1 MSFPIDFVVTWVDG
15 SDLDW
20 RAKKSK
26 YDSAFTTNNMN
37 SDKAYREW
45 GTFKYWFRGVEKF
58 APWVNNVYLVTDNQ
72 KSS

>member
-1 MSFPIDFVVTWVDG
+1 MNFPIDFVVTWVDG
-15 SDLDW
+15 SDPNW

-26 YDSAFTTNNMN
+26 YDSTFTTSENNMN

-58 APWVNNVYLVTDNQ
+58 APWVNKVYLVTDN
-72 KSS
+72 